1 MSFDLRAFID
11 DLPTYEPPF
20 MRGFPAKTG
29 RAVLKSP
36 RSCLKRR
43 PKIGILPPV
52 LFIGWYYWEII
63 IIIILIIIIMIMIMI
78 MYYVY
83 LYIYIY
89 INITFVPLVSHY
101 MLTTQPSYIPMMEV
115 CCRGHHHHR
124 QGSWNNNL
132 VHQFGQLQQQ
142 LEKLQPLC
150 YQSRLETQRFIGAVS
165 NWLSDC
171 SFKLIEWFLALRSIY
186 K

>member
-36 RSCLKRR
+36 RSGLKRR

-63 IIIILIIIIMIMIMI
+63 IIIILILILIIIMIMIMI
-78 MYYVY
+78 MYYVC
-83 LYIYIY
+83 IYIY
-89 INITFVPLVSHY
+89 KLSLLSH
-101 MLTTQPSYIPMMEV
+101 
-115 CCRGHHHHR
+115 
-124 QGSWNNNL
+124 
-132 VHQFGQLQQQ
+132 
-142 LEKLQPLC
+142 
-150 YQSRLETQRFIGAVS
+150 
-165 NWLSDC
+165 
-171 SFKLIEWFLALRSIY
+171 
-186 K
+186 

>member
-89 INITFVPLVSHY
+89 KYHFCPTSVPLYVNYTAIIYTHDGG
-101 MLTTQPSYIPMMEV
+101 MFVAVIITTDRDLGTTIWCTNLANCSS
-115 CCRGHHHHR
+115 
-124 QGSWNNNL
+124 SWK
-132 VHQFGQLQQQ
+132 
-142 LEKLQPLC
+142 KLQPLC

-171 SFKLIEWFLALRSIY
+171 SFKLIEWFSSLEIHL
-186 K
+186 

>member
-1 MSFDLRAFID
+1 
-11 DLPTYEPPF
+11 
-20 MRGFPAKTG
+20 
-29 RAVLKSP
+29 
-36 RSCLKRR
+36 
-43 PKIGILPPV
+43 
-52 LFIGWYYWEII
+52 
-63 IIIILIIIIMIMIMI
+63 
-78 MYYVY
+78 
-83 LYIYIY
+83 
-89 INITFVPLVSHY
+89 

-150 YQSRLETQRFIGAVS
+150 YQSRLETQRFIGTVS

-171 SFKLIEWFLALRSIY
+171 SFKLIEWFQALRSIY